1 MQACD
6 LGIEGPNSF
15 VLTYIKKASMARS
28 LDELTEHEDV
38 VLRGWIRGLFEAE
51 GINDDLMSMCSPKE
65 FHLLVATLFDQSL
78 KAFHAQ
84 VLTPETSKSGFEC
97 EWHLNFFL
105 GFFPLVFVFNPLLLS
120 YISISPQPNTHP
132 WLQMSHDS
140 RPAFKFV
147 FKAKREKNLTQ
158 P

>member
-6 LGIEGPNSF
+6 LGIKGPNSF

-38 VLRGWIRGLFEAE
+38 VLRGWIRGLFETE

-97 EWHLNFFL
+97 EWNLIFFGFFL
-105 GFFPLVFVFNPLLLS
+105 LYS
-120 YISISPQPNTHP
+120 YLIHCSSLPKQIHA
-132 WLQMSHDS
+132 LGC
-140 RPAFKFV
+140 K
-147 FKAKREKNLTQ
+147 
-158 P
+158 

>member
-28 LDELTEHEDV
+28 PDELTEHEDV

-51 GINDDLMSMCSPKE
+51 GINDDLMSMCSPKD

-97 EWHLNFFL
+97 EWHLIFFCS
-105 GFFPLVFVFNPLLLS
+105 FSRILLYSIAPLS
-120 YISISPQPNTHP
+120 YLYLSPTKYLPLALNEP
-132 WLQMSHDS
+132 
-140 RPAFKFV
+140 
-147 FKAKREKNLTQ
+147 
-158 P
+158 